1 MEDIKKGKL
10 DGLNFIYEND
20 NDINKCIDDSI
31 LSAKLFCQTFNNEC
45 EDIVLSESDKLFLI
59 YHPKKILMNEF
70 NGQEDYIIECI
81 KGIISD
87 YEGFLEESKLHS

>member
-1 MEDIKKGKL
+1 
-10 DGLNFIYEND
+10 
-20 NDINKCIDDSI
+20 
-31 LSAKLFCQTFNNEC
+31 
-45 EDIVLSESDKLFLI
+45 
-59 YHPKKILMNEF
+59 MNEF